1 MESAIA
7 MLAPVIKYYFDRSF
21 KVDEIRKNIIM
32 EGPKSIAYDQS
43 VGTYSN

>member
-21 KVDEIRKNIIM
+21 KVDENKKEYNNG
-32 EGPKSIAYDQS
+32 ES
-43 VGTYSN
+43 